1 MEISVLKFGGTSV
14 GDSTAIKQAA
24 SRVIECKSDIKI
36 VVLSAMSKVTD
47 ELIKIANLSINN
59 LGRAIKELDNLKNR
73 HITTIDELISINN
86 QAIKSKINQYF
97 CELENLSKGINF
109 LEELTNK
116 ILDKFISYGELLS
129 TEIFNAYIR
138 YLGYL
143 SELKLSTDF
152 IITDSTFNQAI
163 PIFEEIDK
171 RFSNL
176 KFDSPIIIFQGFI
189 GSNLN
194 GETITLGRG
203 GSDFTASIIG
213 SALKNNQYNIKEIVI
228 YTDVDGILNC
238 DPRTNI
244 NFSLIPAISYQEVL
258 ELSFFGA
265 KVLHPDTIKPAI
277 DNGIPVIVRNTF
289 KPEINGTLI
298 NNNSNNKDT
307 IVVDLL
313 DMLFVKL
320 NSRNSVFTKDELK
333 NIFNL
338 IQNLSS
344 KIYYQ
349 SYSLNKFQILIKN
362 DNSIFFD
369 FLDDNILIKIY
380 NCTAKAYIKNNIY
393 PNKNNN
399 LILSGYSPNSY
410 IEIISLEETNMFN

>member
-1 MEISVLKFGGTSV
+1 LEISILKFGGTSV
-14 GDSTAIKQAA
+14 GDSFAIKQAA

-47 ELIKIANLSINN
+47 ELIKIANLSTININQSILELNN
-59 LGRAIKELDNLKNR
+59 LRNR
-73 HITTIDELISINN
+73 HIATIEDIIPNNN
-86 QAIKSKINQYF
+86 QEIKSKLNQYF
-97 CELENLSKGINF
+97 FELENLSKGINF
-109 LEELTNK
+109 LEEFTSK

-129 TEIFNAYIR
+129 TEIFNAYLVN
-138 YLGYL
+138 LGYS
-143 SELKLSTDF
+143 SELNLSTNY

-163 PIFEEIDK
+163 PIFEEINK
-171 RFSNL
+171 RFLNF
-176 KFDSPIIIFQGFI
+176 KFDCPIIIFQGFI

-194 GETITLGRG
+194 GETTTLGRG

-213 SALKNNQYNIKEIVI
+213 SALKNNQYNVKEIII

-244 NFSLIPAISYQEVL
+244 NFRLIPEISYQEVL

-277 DNGIPVIVRNTF
+277 DKGIPVIVRNTF
-289 KPEINGTLI
+289 KPEVKGTMI
-298 NNNSNNKDT
+298 NNNSNNRDT

-313 DMLFVKL
+313 DVLFIKL
-320 NSRNSVFTKDELK
+320 YSRNSVFAKEELK

-338 IQNLSS
+338 VQNLSS

-349 SYSLNKFQILIKN
+349 SFSLNKFQILIKN
-362 DNSIFFD
+362 DNSNFFD
-369 FLDDNILIKIY
+369 YLDDNIYIKIY
-380 NCTAKAYIKNNIY
+380 KCTAKAYIKNNIY
-393 PNKNNN
+393 PDNNN
-399 LILSGYSPNSY
+399 IILSGYSPNSY

>member
-1 MEISVLKFGGTSV
+1 LEISVLKFGGTSV
-14 GDSTAIKQAA
+14 GNSFAIKQAA
-24 SRVIECKSDIKI
+24 SRVIESKSDVKI

-59 LGRAIKELDNLKNR
+59 INQAIVKLENLKNR
-73 HITTIDELISINN
+73 HISTLEDLVPNNN
-86 QAIKSKINQYF
+86 QGIKSKINQYF
-97 CELENLSKGINF
+97 FELENLSKGINY

-129 TEIFNAYIR
+129 TEIFNTYIK
-138 YLGYL
+138 YVGYS
-143 SELKLSTDF
+143 SELKLSTNY

-163 PIFEEIDK
+163 PIFDEIDK
-171 RFSNL
+171 RFVNFN
-176 KFDSPIIIFQGFI
+176 FDFPIIIFQGFI
-189 GSNLN
+189 GSNLI
-194 GETITLGRG
+194 GETTTLGRG

-213 SALKNNQYNIKEIVI
+213 SALKNNLSNIKEIVI

-244 NFSLIPAISYQEVL
+244 NFSLIPEISYQEVL

-289 KPEINGTLI
+289 KPEISGTLI
-298 NNNSNNKDT
+298 NNNLNNKDT

-313 DMLFVKL
+313 DVLFIKL
-320 NSRNSVFTKDELK
+320 YSKNSVFTKEELK

-338 IQNLSS
+338 VQNFSS

-349 SYSLNKFQILIKN
+349 SFSLNKFQILIKN

-369 FLDDNILIKIY
+369 YLEDNILFKIY
-380 NCTAKAYIKNNIY
+380 KCSAKAYIKNNIY
-393 PNKNNN
+393 LNKNNN

>member
-59 LGRAIKELDNLKNR
+59 LSRAIKELDNLKNR

-97 CELENLSKGINF
+97 FELENLSKGINF

-138 YLGYL
+138 YLGYS

-152 IITDSTFNQAI
+152 IITDSTFNNAI

-238 DPRTNI
+238 DPRTNT
-244 NFSLIPAISYQEVL
+244 NFSLIPEISYQEVL

-410 IEIISLEETNMFN
+410 IEIISIEETNMFN